1 MDARPRYSLTTGIP
15 AVRVGWLI
23 GQARRAA
30 TLDERGLAR
39 AVGVRRR
46 TIRRWET
53 AREVPCDREIE
64 AIANA
69 CHRNLA
75 ELLPARD
82 VVEFDAAARF
92 LRVGGQS
99 VSVADVRN
107 DAVLTTYV
115 ALVREQRQLGKD
127 DRVTFRQ
134 PDLDVLS
141 EALDLD
147 DDALEVRLR
156 RIAGLD
162 ENDAAEV
169 RRRLMRRRLA
179 MPAVG
184 LLAGSWGLA
193 RMAAAHTNDS
203 VDDHPVASVPA
214 SLAAAAAAPVA
225 GRAPALMAL
234 GDPAHTVVT
243 TVVPALVTTAAV
255 TIAEPI
261 IVARPAPVAAVPAV
275 ADASTVTTSTVPD
288 STQPAPTEPA
298 PTEPAPRPVAHPRP
312 SVAVSTPVTIS
323 APAGEPP
330 AIGEAVEV
338 VNVTPSNV
346 AAPAPAPA
354 P

>member
-1 MDARPRYSLTTGIP
+1 MDARPQYSLTTGIP

-30 TLDERGLAR
+30 TLDERSLAR

-115 ALVREQRQLGKD
+115 ALVREQRQLGED

-147 DDALEVRLR
+147 DDALEGRLR

-203 VDDHPVASVPA
+203 IDDHPVASAPA
-214 SLAAAAAAPVA
+214 SLAAAAAASVA
-225 GRAPALMAL
+225 GRAPALVVVA
-234 GDPAHTVVT
+234 DSAHTVVT
-243 TVVPALVTTAAV
+243 TVAPAIVTPALTPAGVTPPAV
-255 TIAEPI
+255 SIAEPI
-261 IVARPAPVAAVPAV
+261 VAEPTPGAAAVAEASSAAVPV
-275 ADASTVTTSTVPD
+275 IE
-288 STQPAPTEPA
+288 PAAEPA

-312 SVAVSTPVTIS
+312 SVAVSTPVTVS
-323 APAGEPP
+323 APTVEPP

-338 VNVTPSNV
+338 VNVTPSTV
-346 AAPAPAPA
+346 ATPAPAP
-354 P
+354 

>member
-1 MDARPRYSLTTGIP
+1 MDARPHYSLTTGIP

-23 GQARRAA
+23 AQARRAA
-30 TLDERGLAR
+30 VLDERGLAR

-115 ALVREQRQLGKD
+115 ALVREQRQLGED

-141 EALDLD
+141 EALDLE
-147 DDALEVRLR
+147 DDALEARLR

-193 RMAAAHTNDS
+193 RMAAAHTNDP
-203 VDDHPVASVPA
+203 VEDHPVASAPA
-214 SLAAAAAAPVA
+214 SLAAAATASVS
-225 GRAPALMAL
+225 GRAQTLAIV
-234 GDPAHTVVT
+234 GDPARTVVT
-243 TVVPALVTTAAV
+243 TAAPVEVPPVVVAPVAV
-255 TIAEPI
+255 VVAEPI
-261 IVARPAPVAAVPAV
+261 VVAAATSVAGPADGAGAADSSTAIAPAV
-275 ADASTVTTSTVPD
+275 
-288 STQPAPTEPA
+288 EPA
-298 PTEPAPRPVAHPRP
+298 PAEPAPRPVVRPRP
-312 SVAVSTPVTIS
+312 PVAVSTAVSVS
-323 APAGEPP
+323 APSGDPP
-330 AIGEAVEV
+330 TIGEAVDV
-338 VNVTPSNV
+338 VNVTPSTV
-346 AAPAPAPA
+346 AAPSPTSAP
-354 P
+354 